1 MMEDCH
7 SGAKPTYTQVLLAGA
22 AAGGVQCSVLCPTEL
37 VKCRLQVETDPS
49 KASGLVQCVRDVYRA
64 GGLRGFYAGECVGS
78 GGSVYGWIDLPS
90 PTHPTP
96 THPNNKPHQ
105 ALAPS

>member
-64 GGLRGFYAGECVGS
+64 GGLRGFYAGECIGGLGRGWCVDGS
-78 GGSVYGWIDLPS
+78 IHVHGGSVYAWID
-90 PTHPTP
+90 
-96 THPNNKPHQ
+96 
-105 ALAPS
+105 